1 MIILRTRD
9 FSKKDYE
16 GLSKRQQKVLKRLR
30 DGKAKELRDD
40 RKAVEWFQKMDK
52 GTTGKIG
59 NVEIKINDL
68 KYKSGSKPNGKGSAM
83 GKAAIEN
90 YLKDSAEDAKS
101 YREFVEENVPKD
113 GLIKRGWNKLGKGG
127 KAAIIG
133 VPVAAAAVGTGIA
146 IKKHKDKKKSQD

>member
-1 MIILRTRD
+1 MIILRTKD

-52 GTTGKIG
+52 GTTGNIG

-68 KYKSGSKPNGKGSAM
+68 KYKSGSKPNGSAM

-90 YLKDSAEDAKS
+90 YLEDSAADAKR
-101 YREFVEENVPKD
+101 YRKFVEENVPKD

-127 KAAIIG
+127 KAAVIG
-133 VPVAAAAVGTGIA
+133 VPVAAAAVGTGMA
-146 IKKHKDKKKSQD
+146 IKKHHDKKKSQN

>member
-1 MIILRTRD
+1 MIILRTKD

-30 DGKAKELRDD
+30 DGKAKELRDN
-40 RKAVEWFQKMDK
+40 RKAFETFQKMDK

-59 NVEIKINDL
+59 NVEIKINKL
-68 KYKSGSKPNGKGSAM
+68 KYKSGSKPNGSGM

-90 YLKDSAEDAKS
+90 YLKDSAEDAKF

-127 KAAIIG
+127 KAAVIG
-133 VPVAAAAVGTGIA
+133 VPVAAAAVVTGMA
-146 IKKHKDKKKSQD
+146 IKNHRDKKKSQN